1 MTGPITLNEAAAATS
16 LSRTVKI
23 DRIIRAIPNLEGGD
37 AGKVATGRPQSL
49 GKACLPDRLQPI
61 GAGQISA
68 ALSETYLRRVD
79 VKSAQAI
86 AMLETET

>member
-1 MTGPITLNEAAAATS
+1 M
-16 LSRTVKI
+16 
-23 DRIIRAIPNLEGGD
+23 
-37 AGKVATGRPQSL
+37 

-61 GAGQISA
+61 DESQISA

>member
-1 MTGPITLNEAAAATS
+1 MP
-16 LSRTVKI
+16 
-23 DRIIRAIPNLEGGD
+23 
-37 AGKVATGRPQSL
+37 GKSKGRPQSL

-61 GAGQISA
+61 GAGQIGA

-79 VKSAQAI
+79 VKSTQAL